1 MKKRIITLLLTMV
14 CMLSYSQ
21 STMEELL
28 RNIEQNNSTLRAL
41 RESIIAEKLE
51 NRTDIFLPN
60 PEFGFNYL
68 WGTPSSNG
76 NRYDI
81 SVTQSFDAP
90 TISGLKSK
98 VANEQNAM
106 LEWDYK
112 AERMNLL
119 LEAKEYYLDVVYYN
133 ALLEELNLRLVHAQA
148 ISKSQKERLESGDA
162 NILEYN
168 NVKIN
173 LASAHGEIL
182 RVETERAVVLS
193 ELTRLN
199 GGKNVTISESNFP
212 TLSLPLNFEQW
223 YAQAEQQSPVLAY
236 VRQELEWAKKE
247 VSLNKATWF
256 PTLSAGYMNETVVG
270 ETYQGITLSLSIP
283 AWENSNKIKQAKAQQ
298 VATEA
303 KADDMKLQ
311 FYGQLHTIYQR
322 TIGLQ
327 RSAEIYREAFK
338 DANNSELLKKAL
350 DAGQISMVQYML
362 EMSLYYSTIT
372 QALEAER
379 DYQKAYA
386 KLVSFEL

>member
-236 VRQELEWAKKE
+236 VRQELE
-247 VSLNKATWF
+247 
-256 PTLSAGYMNETVVG
+256 
-270 ETYQGITLSLSIP
+270 
-283 AWENSNKIKQAKAQQ
+283 
-298 VATEA
+298 
-303 KADDMKLQ
+303 
-311 FYGQLHTIYQR
+311 
-322 TIGLQ
+322 
-327 RSAEIYREAFK
+327 
-338 DANNSELLKKAL
+338 
-350 DAGQISMVQYML
+350 
-362 EMSLYYSTIT
+362 
-372 QALEAER
+372 
-379 DYQKAYA
+379 
-386 KLVSFEL
+386 